1 MQALSIW
8 PSRNESWPSFVV
20 TQLDYELGS
29 CYNSI
34 KRKQRRK
41 IFDFC
46 DSLTHRNGN
55 SFRSQKWDMRCKS
68 FCMDSRPEVYLFS
81 KPKKGC
87 FGASFALAWASEER
101 AVGNNVMK
109 ENFDSLNDF
118 SENKDF
124 GRVRLEGIKE
134 GDSTHGN
141 KYDSESGDGG
151 DGDNDDDD
159 REQGEIHLKEKVHS
173 ENSEKLYFDRVQ
185 LEGVNERNS
194 ARGNKCDT
202 DGGDDQG
209 KRRIHMKEN
218 ERNENSTR
226 IDVRALA
233 WSLHSARTAEDVG
246 EVLRDKGE
254 LPVQVYS
261 SILRGFGKDKRLE
274 SAMALV
280 EWLKR
285 KSKET
290 NSSIRLNAFIYNSLL
305 GVVKETENYDFVE
318 KVINDMAVEGV
329 HPNVVT
335 YNTLMGIYIEQGQEV
350 EALNLFEEM
359 PQKGVS
365 PSPASYSTVLIA
377 YHRLEDGFG
386 ALKFYI
392 DVKDKYKKD
401 EIRKGV
407 DENWE
412 YEFSKLENF
421 CIRICFQVMRRW
433 LVNSEN
439 LSTDLLRLL
448 KEMDRAGLRPGR
460 TEYERLVWA
469 CTREEHCAVAK
480 EFYTRIRERNTEI
493 SLSVCN
499 HVIWLMGKAKK
510 WWAALEIYEDLLD
523 KGPKPNNM
531 SYELI
536 VSHFNIL
543 LSAARKRGI
552 WRWGLRLL
560 NKMEDKGLK
569 PGSREWN
576 SVLVACSKASVTS
589 AAVQIFKRMV
599 EQGEKPTIISY
610 GALLSALE
618 KGKLYDEALL
628 VWKHM
633 IKVGVEPNL
642 YAYTI
647 MASIYAGQG
656 KFNIVDSIIREMV
669 SVGVEPTV
677 VTFNAII
684 SGCARNDFGSAA
696 YEWFQRMKLQ
706 NITPNEVTYE
716 MLIEALAND
725 GKPRLAYELYLR
737 AQNEDLVLSSKA
749 YDAVVRSSE
758 VYEATIDVSTLGHRP
773 PEKKKKVQIRKNLSE
788 FCSIADVPR
797 RSKPFDKQEIYTE
810 QTEGLHR

>member
-8 PSRNESWPSFVV
+8 PSRSESWPSFVV
-20 TQLDYELGS
+20 TRLDFELVS

-41 IFDFC
+41 KIDFC
-46 DSLTHRNGN
+46 DSLSHRNGN
-55 SFRSQKWDMRCKS
+55 SFRSQKWDIGCKF
-68 FCMDSRPEVYLFS
+68 FCIYSTPEVYTFS

-87 FGASFALAWASEER
+87 FGESFALTWASEER
-101 AVGNNVMK
+101 AVGNNVME
-109 ENFDSLNDF
+109 ENLDSLNDF

-124 GRVRLEGIKE
+124 GRVRLESIKE
-134 GDSTHGN
+134 RDSTCGN
-141 KYDSESGDGG
+141 EYGSESGDS
-151 DGDNDDDD
+151 DDDD
-159 REQGEIHLKEKVHS
+159 DHREQGELHLKEKVGS
-173 ENSEKLYFDRVQ
+173 ENSEKVDFVRVQ
-185 LEGVNERNS
+185 LEGVKGRDS
-194 ARGNKCDT
+194 VLGNKRDT
-202 DGGDDQG
+202 KDDDDR
-209 KRRIHMKEN
+209 RRIHLEEKVH
-218 ERNENSTR
+218 RENSTR
-226 IDVRALA
+226 VDVRALA
-233 WSLHSARTAEDVG
+233 LSLHSATTAEDVD

-254 LPVQVYS
+254 LPLQVYS
-261 SILRGFGKDKRLE
+261 SVLRGFGKDKRLD
-274 SAMALV
+274 SAVALV
-280 EWLKR
+280 HWLRR

-290 NSSIRLNAFIYNSLL
+290 NSSIQLNVFIYNSLL

-318 KVINDMAVEGV
+318 QVVNDMAVEGV

-335 YNTLMGIYIEQGQEV
+335 YNTLMCIYIEQGREV

-365 PSPASYSTVLIA
+365 PSPASYSTALFA
-377 YHRLEDGFG
+377 YQRLGDGFG
-386 ALKFYI
+386 ALKFYV
-392 DVKDKYKKD
+392 DVKDKYQKGEIGKD
-401 EIRKGV
+401 

-439 LSTDLLRLL
+439 FSTDLLRLL
-448 KEMDRAGLRPGR
+448 KEMNLAGLRPER
-460 TEYERLVWA
+460 AEHERLVWA
-469 CTREEHCAVAK
+469 CTREEHYAVAK
-480 EFYTRIRERNTEI
+480 ELYTRIREWDTEI
-493 SLSVCN
+493 SLSICN

-560 NKMEDKGLK
+560 NKMEEKGLK

-576 SVLVACSKASVTS
+576 SVLVACSKASETS
-589 AAVQIFKRMV
+589 AAVQVFKRMV

-618 KGKLYDEALL
+618 KGKLYEEAVQ

-633 IKVGVEPNL
+633 LKVGVEPNL

-656 KFNIVDSIIREMV
+656 KSNIVDSIIQEMV
-669 SVGVEPTV
+669 SVGIEPTV

-684 SGCARNDFGSAA
+684 SGCTRNDFGSAA
-696 YEWFQRMKLQ
+696 YEWFQRIKLQ

-716 MLIEALAND
+716 MLIEALAKD

-737 AQNEDLVLSSKA
+737 AQNEGLTLSSKA
-749 YDAVVRSSE
+749 YDTVVQSSE
-758 VYEATIDVSTLGHRP
+758 VYGATIDVCTLGPRP
-773 PEKKKKVQIRKNLSE
+773 PEKKRKVQIRKNLSE
-788 FCSIADVPR
+788 FCRIADVPR
-797 RSKPFDKQEIYTE
+797 RSKPFDGQEIFTSQKKDCTSEY
-810 QTEGLHR
+810 